1 MYWKRNHQT
10 DDEMEQ
16 VLNEKYANKIQGNRD
31 KKQDMVKFFA
41 AMKDPSLNLEQEQK
55 MKEVLYGGKGDKKRH
70 YAVDEKLYGTEE
82 GVGKRLEAEEEVVKN
97 GKVKKKRKKKKKKKK
112 KAAKDEVKTDALP
125 LEKDAGAF
133 SVETK
138 SIAAVGAIGVLA
150 LATLLVNGKRS

>member
-1 MYWKRNHQT
+1 
-10 DDEMEQ
+10 
-16 VLNEKYANKIQGNRD
+16 
-31 KKQDMVKFFA
+31 
-41 AMKDPSLNLEQEQK
+41 MK
-55 MKEVLYGGKGDKKRH
+55 VFLYGGKGYKKRNF
-70 YAVDEKLYGTEE
+70 AFDEMLYGTEE

-97 GKVKKKRKKKKKKKK
+97 GKVKKKRKKKKKQK